1 MEGVTNM
8 KKLSHS
14 RANLILLILMSM
26 WTTLIL
32 FIQAIPSL
40 KLILRVSNKMI
51 EEISYGYGSYAD
63 EMFIQTDIIYPIVYN
78 AINVLT
84 LACTT
89 IFSIISIF
97 KPKMTKLLGIT
108 IIVQNTFSLALKG
121 WDKFLINKLDNTI
134 LIDIKMFLV
143 IVSFVTIIFV
153 LFSFKQKILYLIL
166 GTITLLQCLNT
177 ISFLSEYIRS
187 INNIYI
193 ILECFCMILVLILY
207 WIILFLQIKTT
218 NRQQAQANN

>member
-1 MEGVTNM
+1 M
-8 KKLSHS
+8 KKLSHN
-14 RANLILLILMSM
+14 RANLILLILMSL
-26 WTTLIL
+26 WATLIL

-63 EMFIQTDIIYPIVYN
+63 EIFIQTDIIYPIAYN
-78 AINVLT
+78 ALNVLT
-84 LACTT
+84 LVCIT

-108 IIVQNTFSLALKG
+108 IIVQNTFSLTLKG
-121 WDKFLINKLDNTI
+121 WDKFLINKLDDTI
-134 LIDIKMFLV
+134 LIDIKMFLI

-153 LFSFKQKILYLIL
+153 LISFKQKIFYLIL

-177 ISFLSEYIRS
+177 ISFLSEYIRN
-187 INNIYI
+187 INNIYV
-193 ILECFCMILVLILY
+193 ILECFYMILVIIMY
-207 WIILFLQIKTT
+207 WIILFLQIK
-218 NRQQAQANN
+218 NNKRETSTSE

>member
-1 MEGVTNM
+1 M

-63 EMFIQTDIIYPIVYN
+63 EMFIQTDIIYPIAYN
-78 AINVLT
+78 ALNVLT
-84 LACTT
+84 LVCTI

-121 WDKFLINKLDNTI
+121 WDKFLINKLDDTV
-134 LIDIKMFLV
+134 LIDIKMLLV

-153 LFSFKQKILYLIL
+153 LMSFKQKIFYLIL

-187 INNIYI
+187 INNIYM

-207 WIILFLQIKTT
+207 WIILFLQIKNNKQTT
-218 NRQQAQANN
+218 STSE

>member
-1 MEGVTNM
+1 M
-8 KKLSHS
+8 KKTSHS
-14 RANLILLILMSM
+14 RVNFILLILMSL

-32 FIQAIPSL
+32 FAQAIPSL
-40 KLILRVSNKMI
+40 NSTIRFIDNVKY
-51 EEISYGYGSYAD
+51 EITGGYASD
-63 EMFIQTDIIYPIVYN
+63 FFIQRNVNYAISYN

-84 LACTT
+84 LVCTT

-153 LFSFKQKILYLIL
+153 LFSFKQKIFYLIL

-187 INNIYI
+187 INNIYM

-207 WIILFLQIKTT
+207 WIILFLQIK
-218 NRQQAQANN
+218 NNKQATSTSE

>member
-1 MEGVTNM
+1 MEGVINM

-63 EMFIQTDIIYPIVYN
+63 EMFIQTDIIYPIAYN

-84 LACTT
+84 LVCTT

-134 LIDIKMFLV
+134 LIDIKMFLL

-153 LFSFKQKILYLIL
+153 LFSLKQKIFYLIL

-207 WIILFLQIKTT
+207 WIILFLQIK
-218 NRQQAQANN
+218 NNKQATSTSE

>member
-1 MEGVTNM
+1 M
-8 KKLSHS
+8 KKTSHS
-14 RANLILLILMSM
+14 RVNFILLILMSI

-32 FIQAIPSL
+32 FAQAIPSL
-40 KLILRVSNKMI
+40 NSTIRFIDNVKY
-51 EEISYGYGSYAD
+51 EITGGYASD
-63 EMFIQTDIIYPIVYN
+63 FFIQRNVNYAISCN

-84 LACTT
+84 LICTT

-143 IVSFVTIIFV
+143 IVSFLTIIFV
-153 LFSFKQKILYLIL
+153 LFSFKQKIFYLIL

-187 INNIYI
+187 INNIYM

-207 WIILFLQIKTT
+207 WIILFLQIK
-218 NRQQAQANN
+218 NNKQATSTSE

>member
-63 EMFIQTDIIYPIVYN
+63 EMFIQTDIIYPIAYN
-78 AINVLT
+78 ALNVLT
-84 LACTT
+84 LVCTI

-121 WDKFLINKLDNTI
+121 WDKFLINKLDDTV
-134 LIDIKMFLV
+134 LIDIKMLLV

-153 LFSFKQKILYLIL
+153 LMSFKQKIFYLIL

-187 INNIYI
+187 INNIYM

-207 WIILFLQIKTT
+207 WIILFLQIKNNKQTT
-218 NRQQAQANN
+218 STSE

>member
-1 MEGVTNM
+1 M

-14 RANLILLILMSM
+14 RANLILLILMSI
-26 WTTLIL
+26 WVTLIL
-32 FIQAIPSL
+32 FIQSIPSL

-63 EMFIQTDIIYPIVYN
+63 EIFIHSDIIYPIAYN
-78 AINVLT
+78 ALNVLT
-84 LACTT
+84 LICTT

-97 KPKMTKLLGIT
+97 KPKMTKLLDIT

-153 LFSFKQKILYLIL
+153 LISFKQKIFYLIL
-166 GTITLLQCLNT
+166 GIITLLQCLNT
-177 ISFLSEYIRS
+177 ISIFMEYIGS
-187 INNIYI
+187 ISNIHV
-193 ILECFCMILVLILY
+193 ILDCSYMIFILILY
-207 WIILFLQIKTT
+207 WVLLFLQIKNNKRT
-218 NRQQAQANN
+218 NRHKQITKS

>member
-1 MEGVTNM
+1 M
-8 KKLSHS
+8 KKTSHS
-14 RANLILLILMSM
+14 RVNFILLILMSI

-32 FIQAIPSL
+32 FAQAIPSL
-40 KLILRVSNKMI
+40 NSTIRFIDNVKY
-51 EEISYGYGSYAD
+51 EITGGYASD
-63 EMFIQTDIIYPIVYN
+63 FFIQRNVNYAISYN

-84 LACTT
+84 LVCTT

-97 KPKMTKLLGIT
+97 KSKMTKLLGIT

-153 LFSFKQKILYLIL
+153 LFSFKQKIFYLIL

-187 INNIYI
+187 INNIYM

-207 WIILFLQIKTT
+207 WIMLFLQIK
-218 NRQQAQANN
+218 NNKQQQAQANN

>member
-1 MEGVTNM
+1 M
-8 KKLSHS
+8 KKTSHS
-14 RANLILLILMSM
+14 RVNFILLILMSI

-32 FIQAIPSL
+32 FAQAIPSL
-40 KLILRVSNKMI
+40 NSTIRFIDNVKY
-51 EEISYGYGSYAD
+51 EITGGYASD
-63 EMFIQTDIIYPIVYN
+63 FFIQRNVNYAISYN

-84 LACTT
+84 LVCTT

-153 LFSFKQKILYLIL
+153 LFSFKQKIFYLIL

-207 WIILFLQIKTT
+207 WIILFLQIKNNKQATST
-218 NRQQAQANN
+218 NE

>member
-1 MEGVTNM
+1 M

-51 EEISYGYGSYAD
+51 EEISYGYGSYVD
-63 EMFIQTDIIYPIVYN
+63 EIFIQTDIIYPIAYN
-78 AINVLT
+78 ALNVLM
-84 LACTT
+84 LVCTT
-89 IFSIISIF
+89 IISIISIF
-97 KPKMTKLLGIT
+97 KPKMIKLLGVAIIT
-108 IIVQNTFSLALKG
+108 QNTFLLSFKM
-121 WDKFLINKLDNTI
+121 WDKFLINKLDDTV
-134 LIDIKMFLV
+134 LIDIKMLLA

-153 LFSFKQKILYLIL
+153 LMSFKQKIFYLIL

-177 ISFLSEYIRS
+177 ISFLSEYIKS
-187 INNIYI
+187 INNIYM
-193 ILECFCMILVLILY
+193 ILECFCMILALILY
-207 WIILFLQIKTT
+207 WIILFLQIK

>member
-1 MEGVTNM
+1 M
-8 KKLSHS
+8 KKTSHS
-14 RANLILLILMSM
+14 RVNFILLILMSI

-32 FIQAIPSL
+32 FAQAIPSL
-40 KLILRVSNKMI
+40 NSTIRFIDNVKY
-51 EEISYGYGSYAD
+51 EITGGYASD
-63 EMFIQTDIIYPIVYN
+63 FFIQRNVNYAISYN

-84 LACTT
+84 LVCTT

-153 LFSFKQKILYLIL
+153 LFSFKQKIFYLIL

-187 INNIYI
+187 INNIYM

-207 WIILFLQIKTT
+207 WIILFLQIK
-218 NRQQAQANN
+218 NNKQQQAQANN

>member
-1 MEGVTNM
+1 M

-14 RANLILLILMSM
+14 RANLILLILISI
-26 WTTLIL
+26 WATLIL
-32 FIQAIPSL
+32 FIQSIPSL

-63 EMFIQTDIIYPIVYN
+63 EIFIQTDIIYPIAYN
-78 AINVLT
+78 ALNVLP
-84 LACTT
+84 LICTT

-143 IVSFVTIIFV
+143 LVSFVTIIFV
-153 LFSFKQKILYLIL
+153 L
-166 GTITLLQCLNT
+166 
-177 ISFLSEYIRS
+177 IS
-187 INNIYI
+187 
-193 ILECFCMILVLILY
+193 V
-207 WIILFLQIKTT
+207 
-218 NRQQAQANN
+218 